1 MNALL
6 STFSIQ
12 VNKKLYIKDPESSE
26 LGKRIIRGSID
37 LLYGIG
43 FEEFNFRKLALNIK
57 STEASIYRYFESKH
71 KVLLYLNAWY
81 WTWMEYKLLFSITNI
96 ESAEERLERAINL
109 LTEKIET
116 DKNFAHIDESKLHEI
131 VVCESMKAYLHKGVD
146 QENKIGAFHSLKQFV
161 QRLSEIVLEINPA
174 FKYPH
179 MLISTLIEGAHLQ
192 SFYANHLPRLT
203 DNLRGEDSINSFYK
217 QMVFNSIQK

>member
-1 MNALL
+1 MNTLL

-12 VNKKLYIKDPESSE
+12 VNENLYLKDPESSD
-26 LGKRIIRGSID
+26 LGKKIIRGSIE
-37 LLYGIG
+37 LIEEMG
-43 FEEFNFRKLALNIK
+43 FEDFTFRKLAFHIK
-57 STEASIYRYFESKH
+57 STEASIYRYFESKQ

-81 WTWMEYKLLFSITNI
+81 WMWMEYRLVFATANI

-116 DKNFAHIDESKLHEI
+116 DQNFLHIDESKLHEI
-131 VVCESMKAYLHKGVD
+131 VLLESMKAYLNKEVV
-146 QENKIGAFHSLKQFV
+146 QENKIGAFQALKQFV
-161 QRLSEIVLEINPA
+161 ERLSDIVLEINPK

-203 DNLRGEDSINSFYK
+203 DSLRGEDSINSFYK
-217 QMVFNSIQK
+217 QMVFNSIIK